1 MSDKPMFAP
10 VRPEW
15 LNRSVQPTWMAVAE
29 DNPESNPSSL
39 ARRNKQDAERSK
51 QDAERA
57 KQASAAIHSSN
68 QFRPPSYASDP
79 DFERGSA
86 QEAMEALAFHKSR
99 RREESREEFARLL
112 NRQADELESA
122 PPPSW
127 AECFQKGLLIAAGG
141 LAIASTFKDEILRIH
156 PGAKL
161 GLALGCVQLTAEFGR
176 AALLAERQAEIRSLR
191 QRALKTLSS

>member
-1 MSDKPMFAP
+1 VSDKPMIAP
-10 VRPEW
+10 VRPE
-15 LNRSVQPTWMAVAE
+15 LLSRLVQPTSKAVAE
-29 DNPESNPSSL
+29 SNPEDNPKDNLSSL
-39 ARRNKQDAERSK
+39 AMRNKRAKE
-51 QDAERA
+51 AERA
-57 KQASAAIHSSN
+57 KKASAAIDSSN

-86 QEAMEALAFHKSR
+86 QDAREAFALHKSR
-99 RREESREEFARLL
+99 RREEATEEYARLL